1 MIKQIG
7 FAYQSA
13 VSAAEIQR
21 NLCNSMNN
29 AQPISV
35 SSVKS
40 VVIKKGSRI
49 QCFSGRKILFH
60 GRWNIVPRPLER
72 FCRNQ
77 QVLRWKW

>member
-13 VSAAEIQR
+13 ASAAEIQR

-35 SSVKS
+35 SSVPS
-40 VVIKKGSRI
+40 VVKKTLANI
-49 QCFSGRKILFH
+49 IVAVKIATFLSPFYHFLSLF
-60 GRWNIVPRPLER
+60 R
-72 FCRNQ
+72 
-77 QVLRWKW
+77 